1 MVDNIGR
8 LRELCNSGNPK
19 PLSDFLTSFAD
30 GDDIQ
35 WIVDAAEQGD
45 SNAQFALSEYY
56 LSGETNELAFH
67 WAMKSAQQGNSWGE
81 NNLAYCYQHGFGV
94 EKDDTVALDWYKK
107 SANHGNTPAMSNIG
121 FCYEYGI
128 GTEKDAVTA
137 FQWYLKSAEGGNP
150 NAQNMIGDWYSEG
163 LGTEEDADA
172 AIMWYEKAVS
182 NGIDDAVVS
191 LLYIYWGARFGMPY
205 KNYQKA
211 AKILSDFHS
220 IVPDEESVNFF
231 LAFVY
236 YFGVGVKADK
246 NRAME
251 VWPTLS
257 EIFSDDFQ
265 VPVGIKEMG
274 FFFSLGLALI
284 DVDKDCNFDSEVVNN
299 LFLPLLSTYSRAI
312 QNSSYEKYHLM
323 LNSNGIYYKR
333 GVRVGEFYQLLKS
346 YDQDPWDVLQFAS
359 PAIREQ
365 LLDYLQ
371 NDQEEEFKKLM
382 ASEDSDLMARF
393 RAYCMFR
400 RLVDIPT
407 LLSDTNE
414 EAVEETVDK
423 NISVVT
429 ENPEAINFMRERLMG
444 LSEANDPAD
453 FVSYCMDSVV
463 LLLGQG
469 LMYSDLDNNASSIL
483 NYGDVRR
490 LKEIVGQEDYKEVFD
505 FVRDILFESANNEE
519 ETEEIAPDVTT
530 SQDLEEDTVHP
541 NYPTKLT
548 EGRLRDILLQDVVC
562 KKYLHQ
568 WFVPSQDYIQNV
580 AYVFFGKGIKPEN
593 KLTFKGN
600 KDDLACFIKYL
611 NRDKGNGKVWDYFRD
626 YLVDDQGRPVL
637 ATNPASNIKD
647 KYDSYKKRL
656 VNTILYYL
664 QLNEVPIKWKKDIE

>member
-56 LSGETNELAFH
+56 LSGENKEQAFP
-67 WAMKSAQQGNSWGE
+67 WALKSAQQGNSWGE
-81 NNLAYCYQHGFGV
+81 NNLAYCYQHGYGV
-94 EKDDTVALDWYKK
+94 EKDEIVAFEWYKK
-107 SANHGNTPAMSNIG
+107 SASHGNTPAMSNMG
-121 FCYEYGI
+121 YCYEYGI

-137 FQWYLKSAEGGNP
+137 FQWYMKSAEGGNP
-150 NAQNMIGDWYSEG
+150 NAQNTVGDWYSEG
-163 LGTEEDADA
+163 IGTEVNADA
-172 AIMWYEKAVS
+172 AVMWYEKAAS
-182 NGIDDAVVS
+182 NGIDDAVFS

-236 YFGVGVKADK
+236 YFGIGVTADK

-257 EIFSDDFQ
+257 ELFSDDFQ
-265 VPVGIKEMG
+265 VPVGIKEIG
-274 FFFSLGLALI
+274 FFFSLGLGLI
-284 DVDKDCNFDSEVVNN
+284 NVDKDTKFESKIVNN
-299 LFLPLLSTYSRAI
+299 LFIPLISTYSRSI
-312 QNSSYEKYHLM
+312 QNSSYVNHHLL

-359 PAIREQ
+359 PTIREQ
-365 LLDYLQ
+365 LFDYLQ

-400 RLVDIPT
+400 RLVDMPT
-407 LLSDTNE
+407 LLRETNE
-414 EAVEETVDK
+414 EAVEETLDK

-444 LSEANDPAD
+444 LSEANEPAEL
-453 FVSYCMDSVV
+453 VGYCIDSVV

-469 LMYSDLDNNASSIL
+469 LMYSDLDNDASTIL

-490 LKEIVGQEDYKEVFD
+490 LKEIVGQEDYKDVFD
-505 FVRDILFESANNEE
+505 FVRDSLFESADNEE
-519 ETEEIAPDVTT
+519 KAEIVT
-530 SQDLEEDTVHP
+530 QDTTKIQSIEVKTV
-541 NYPTKLT
+541 NSSYPTKLT
-548 EGRLRDILLQDVVC
+548 EGRLRDKILQDVVC

-568 WFVPSQDYIQNV
+568 WFVPSNDYLSNL
-580 AYVFFGKGIKPEN
+580 AYVFFGEGIMPDS
-593 KLTFKGN
+593 KLIFTGN
-600 KDDLACFIKYL
+600 KDDLICFIKYL
-611 NRDKGNGKVWDYFRD
+611 NRDSGSATVWEYFRN
-626 YLVDDQGRPVL
+626 YIVDEQGKPVL
-637 ATNPASNIKD
+637 ASNPASNVKD
-647 KYDSYKKRL
+647 KYGSYKKSF
-656 VNTILYYL
+656 VTTILHL
-664 QLNEVPIKWKKDIE
+664 MQQKELPEKWKYDIE